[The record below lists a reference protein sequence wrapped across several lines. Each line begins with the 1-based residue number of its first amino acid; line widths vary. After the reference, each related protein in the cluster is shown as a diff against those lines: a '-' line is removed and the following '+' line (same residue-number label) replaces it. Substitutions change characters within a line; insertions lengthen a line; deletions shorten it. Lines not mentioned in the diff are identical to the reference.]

1 MYTLINRDDNTIITT
16 LGRIDDKYVN
26 IDAKQVMVNGK
37 EYFQGENVVDVTK
50 DDQGNEKS
58 QDELKKVY
66 EGLENKYNQIIENQ
80 KSNDER

>member
-1 MYTLINRDDNTIITT
+1 MIISIITT